1 LNRPQ
6 LCRHSACDMCC
17 SCKRASEFARA
28 AALGCSALSC
38 ARCPPATSHRAA
50 THRAMSGPSASLT
63 DHRLATT
70 SSGRLAAQG
79 HGTREY
85 CTAVSHSRPSTTIG
99 RPTSVGTQ
107 SLRTSSSSGFGLN
120 LACSK
125 SRNSMS
131 AVHSSHTP
139 SCASWT
145 CGIPLGTLPHHRIP
159 LSTLPHHTGHCAVAE
174 RHRGA
179 AWAAAAHTTVRESHR
194 SASCKAAQS
203 EASRGTQHSV
213 CSTRAT
219 SRVNRYTRR

>member
-1 LNRPQ
+1 MFSRSAFTANGHAEHGPIIEYRQLASKRTNQKHHSSNSASNPCHRWTIILNRPQ
-6 LCRHSACDMCC
+6 LGRHSACGTCC

-125 SRNSMS
+125 SRNSIS

-139 SCASWT
+139 SCAS
-145 CGIPLGTLPHHRIP
+145 
-159 LSTLPHHTGHCAVAE
+159 
-174 RHRGA
+174 
-179 AWAAAAHTTVRESHR
+179 
-194 SASCKAAQS
+194 
-203 EASRGTQHSV
+203 
-213 CSTRAT
+213 
-219 SRVNRYTRR
+219 